1 MQSPPHTSFFP
12 IASSEFYIDPNMGSM
27 KDAFSVTCKF
37 EKYQIGE
44 DKAWTCIN
52 ATKYDFMECVKVSVG
67 CSEREEEAVEDMRRF
82 FALQNAQCYAIHS
95 CLSTGPK

>member
-1 MQSPPHTSFFP
+1 
-12 IASSEFYIDPNMGSM
+12 MGSM

-52 ATKYDFMECVKVSVG
+52 ATKYDFMDRVKVSVG

-82 FALQNAQCYAIHS
+82 FALQNAVLRDS
-95 CLSTGPK
+95 FLSLHRTQITCTSPLMTLKFGP